1 MASDY
6 SIVSFKYKVR
16 IMGYDLVTALGRET
30 VTITL
35 IMIAPLIGTAL
46 VIGLIIGIFQAVT
59 SIQEQTLT
67 FLPKLL
73 AVFGVFALAL
83 PWLLHKLTSFTTL
96 LLGNLSRYTF

>member
-1 MASDY
+1 
-6 SIVSFKYKVR
+6 
-16 IMGYDLVTALGRET
+16 MGYDIVTFLGKET

-46 VIGLIIGIFQAVT
+46 LVGLVIGIFQAVT

-73 AVFGVFALAL
+73 AVFGVFALSL
-83 PWLLHKLTSFTTL
+83 PWLLDKLTSFATL
-96 LLGNLSRYTF
+96 LLGHLSQYTF

>member
-1 MASDY
+1 
-6 SIVSFKYKVR
+6 
-16 IMGYDLVTALGRET
+16 MGYDLVTSLGKET

-46 VIGLIIGIFQAVT
+46 VVGLAIGIFQAVT

-73 AVFGVFALAL
+73 AVFGVFAFSL
-83 PWLLHKLTSFTTL
+83 PWLLDKITSFATL
-96 LLGNLSRYTF
+96 LLGNLSKYTF

>member
-1 MASDY
+1 
-6 SIVSFKYKVR
+6 
-16 IMGYDLVTALGRET
+16 MGYDIVTVLGKET

-46 VIGLIIGIFQAVT
+46 VVGLAIGIFQAVT

-73 AVFGVFALAL
+73 AVFGVLALSL
-83 PWLLHKLTSFTTL
+83 PWLLDKLTTFATQ
-96 LLGNLSRYTF
+96 LLGNLSNYTF

>member
-1 MASDY
+1 
-6 SIVSFKYKVR
+6 
-16 IMGYDLVTALGRET
+16 MGYDLVTSLGKET

-46 VIGLIIGIFQAVT
+46 VVGLAIGIFQAVT

-73 AVFGVFALAL
+73 AVFGVFAFSL
-83 PWLLHKLTSFTTL
+83 PWLLDKITSFATL
-96 LLGNLSRYTF
+96 LLGDLSKYTF

>member
-1 MASDY
+1 
-6 SIVSFKYKVR
+6 
-16 IMGYDLVTALGRET
+16 MGYDIATFLGKET

-46 VIGLIIGIFQAVT
+46 VVGLAIGIFQAVT

-73 AVFGVFALAL
+73 AVFGVFAFSL
-83 PWLLHKLTSFTTL
+83 PWLLDKITAFATL
-96 LLGNLSRYTF
+96 LLGDLSKFTF

>member
-1 MASDY
+1 
-6 SIVSFKYKVR
+6 
-16 IMGYDLVTALGRET
+16 MGYDIVTYLGKET

-46 VIGLIIGIFQAVT
+46 VVGLAIGIFQAVT

-73 AVFGVFALAL
+73 AVFGVFAFSL
-83 PWLLHKLTSFTTL
+83 PWLLEKLTSFATE
-96 LLGNLSRYTF
+96 LLGNLSAYTF

>member
-1 MASDY
+1 
-6 SIVSFKYKVR
+6 
-16 IMGYDLVTALGRET
+16 MGYDIVTFLGKET

-46 VIGLIIGIFQAVT
+46 LVGLAIGIFQAVT

-73 AVFGVFALAL
+73 AVFGVFALSL
-83 PWLLHKLTSFTTL
+83 PWLLDKLTSFATL
-96 LLGNLSRYTF
+96 LLGNLSNYTF

>member
-1 MASDY
+1 
-6 SIVSFKYKVR
+6 
-16 IMGYDLVTALGRET
+16 MGYDLVTSLGKET

-46 VIGLIIGIFQAVT
+46 VVGLAIGIFQAVT

-73 AVFGVFALAL
+73 AVFVVFAFSL
-83 PWLLHKLTSFTTL
+83 PWLLNKITSFATL
-96 LLGNLSRYTF
+96 LLGNLSDYTF

>member
-1 MASDY
+1 
-6 SIVSFKYKVR
+6 
-16 IMGYDLVTALGRET
+16 MGYDIVTFLGKET

-46 VIGLIIGIFQAVT
+46 VVGLAIGIFQAVT

-73 AVFGVFALAL
+73 AVFGVFAFSL
-83 PWLLHKLTSFTTL
+83 PWLLDKLTSFATL
-96 LLGNLSRYTF
+96 LLGNLSDYTF

>member
-1 MASDY
+1 
-6 SIVSFKYKVR
+6 
-16 IMGYDLVTALGRET
+16 MGYDIVTNLGRET
-30 VTITL
+30 VTLTL
-35 IMIAPLIGTAL
+35 ILIAPLIGTAL

-83 PWLLHKLTSFTTL
+83 PWLLQKMSAFTTL
-96 LLGNLSRYTF
+96 LLGNLNSYTF

>member
-1 MASDY
+1 
-6 SIVSFKYKVR
+6 
-16 IMGYDLVTALGRET
+16 MGYDIVTFLGKET

-46 VIGLIIGIFQAVT
+46 VVGLAIGIFQAVT

-73 AVFGVFALAL
+73 AVFGVFALSL
-83 PWLLHKLTSFTTL
+83 PWLLDKLTSFATL
-96 LLGNLSRYTF
+96 LLGNLSNYTF